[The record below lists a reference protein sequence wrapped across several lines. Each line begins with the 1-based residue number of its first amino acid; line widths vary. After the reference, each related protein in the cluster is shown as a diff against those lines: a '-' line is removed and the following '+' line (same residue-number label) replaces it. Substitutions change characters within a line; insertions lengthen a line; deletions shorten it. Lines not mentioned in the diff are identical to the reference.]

1 MKIVGF
7 TLKGKTATDSG
18 KGVIMYIKL
27 SEEQINQ
34 ILDFDRT
41 KSLTTA
47 ANIARTLAEQVLSNY
62 AKEFVE
68 DDN

>member
-7 TLKGKTATDSG
+7 TLKGKTATDAG

-47 ANIARTLAEQVLSNY
+47 TNIARTLAEQVLSNY

>member
-1 MKIVGF
+1 
-7 TLKGKTATDSG
+7 
-18 KGVIMYIKL
+18 MYIKL

-47 ANIARTLAEQVLSNY
+47 ANIARTLAEQILSEY
-62 AKEFVE
+62 AKEFVN
-68 DDN
+68 D

>member
-1 MKIVGF
+1 
-7 TLKGKTATDSG
+7 
-18 KGVIMYIKL
+18 MYIKL

-47 ANIARTLAEQVLSNY
+47 ANIARTLVEQVLSNY
-62 AKEFVE
+62 TKEFVE

>member
-1 MKIVGF
+1 
-7 TLKGKTATDSG
+7 
-18 KGVIMYIKL
+18 MYIKL

-47 ANIARTLAEQVLSNY
+47 ANIVRTLAEQVLSNY